1 MERGDIG
8 SALTTSPTLS
18 PVTLEQLAALSRVR
32 SLAAS
37 GDARAVRERAGLS
50 LSEMAGTIGVGIS
63 TLSRWERAE
72 RAPRG
77 EAALAYARVLEGVLH
92 HLPARAAL

>member
-1 MERGDIG
+1 LD
-8 SALTTSPTLS
+8 
-18 PVTLEQLAALSRVR
+18 QLASLSRVR

-37 GDARAVRERAGLS
+37 GVARAVRERAGLS

-77 EAALAYARVLEGVLH
+77 EAALAYARVLEELLH
-92 HLPARAAL
+92 HLPARASL